1 MKMSCAQQLR
11 QHYRPRHAVP
21 GWLKTLLRWF

>member
-11 QHYRPRHAVP
+11 QHYRPRRASP
-21 GWLKTLLRWF
+21 PWLKTLLCWF